1 MGRVL
6 DTLHAS
12 VANTGKTH
20 EMTKDRVLA
29 ALDKPRS
36 TTAVSTVVNPG
47 GSAEVVQRMLMEMRD
62 DGLVKFDIKKGQWS
76 RA

>member
-1 MGRVL
+1 MVKIAPAG
-6 DTLHAS
+6 A
-12 VANTGKTH
+12 TGENY

-36 TTAVSTVVNPG
+36 TTAVSTIVNPG

-62 DGLVKFDIKKGQWS
+62 EGLVKFDIKKGLWS